1 MIDLTGQTEAK
12 CSFDHA
18 AKFQT
23 TLRDLCGFA
32 VREEGATTWTALT
45 IPTWPDAGAWTFV
58 NSGDIDLSAYD
69 GKKIQVAFK
78 YKSSADGADTWEI
91 KNFKV
96 NVKQSSG
103 VAEIANDLKVYAA
116 NGTIYAPA
124 GARVYNLNGVATGRE
139 NLAKGMYIVVVDRK
153 AVKIVVR

>member
-1 MIDLTGQTEAK
+1 MDL
-12 CSFDHA
+12 
-18 AKFQT
+18 
-23 TLRDLCGFA
+23 
-32 VREEGATTWTALT
+32 
-45 IPTWPDAGAWTFV
+45 
-58 NSGDIDLSAYD
+58 
-69 GKKIQVAFK
+69 
-78 YKSSADGADTWEI
+78 
-91 KNFKV
+91 
-96 NVKQSSG
+96 KQSSG